1 MRAQLA
7 LVALAAVL
15 VAGCGKAQPEVGP
28 RPTATPALERP
39 TPAGERNLLDMTGR
53 PVPLPS
59 KVERVVVL
67 SPSAADFVV
76 ALGVQPV
83 GRPGDSSN
91 PAVAAVQTVGST
103 ISPDFNAI
111 AALDPDVVVA
121 DATYHGARTRDFERF
136 PFPVYVIKV
145 GSYDDVLAAF
155 RSLGEALGRSEEAT
169 AAAAEV
175 ERRTAGVLARIA
187 GASPPTVL
195 LVTGSGREVYAG
207 SNSTYAGSLLAKLG
221 AVNVAGSVP
230 AGAPIAGFGLIE
242 LSQAA
247 SLNPDAV
254 LAISSGGGGLG
265 AQVLAS
271 PEWAGTAAVASG
283 RVHELDASLFLRS
296 PGPRAAEAI
305 EELARLLYPG
315 R

>member
-7 LVALAAVL
+7 LVVLAAVL
-15 VAGCGKAQPEVGP
+15 LAGCGKAQPEVGP
-28 RPTATPALERP
+28 RPTATPTLERP
-39 TPAGERNLLDMTGR
+39 TVAGERNLLDMTGR
-53 PVPLPS
+53 PVSLPLR
-59 KVERVVVL
+59 VERVVVL

-91 PAVAAVQTVGST
+91 SALAAVPTIGAT

-111 AALDPDVVVA
+111 AALDPDLVVA

-136 PFPVYVIKV
+136 PFPVYVIRV
-145 GSYDDVLAAF
+145 SSYDDVLAAF
-155 RSLGEALGRSEEAT
+155 RSLGEALGRDREAA

-175 ERRTAGVLARIA
+175 EQRTAAVVDRIA
-187 GASPPTVL
+187 GAGPPSVL
-195 LVTGSGREVYAG
+195 LITGSGREVYAG
-207 SNSTYAGSLLAKLG
+207 SNSTYAGSLLAKLN

-247 SLNPDAV
+247 LLNPQVV
-254 LAISSGGGGLG
+254 LAISSGEGGLAG
-265 AQVLAS
+265 QVRAS
-271 PEWAGTAAVASG
+271 PAWAGTEAVSNG

-296 PGPRAAEAI
+296 PGPRAMEAI
-305 EELARLLYPG
+305 EELGRLLYPA